1 MLGLRVGQL
10 CSGASLRT
18 VVGGALVRPTIVF
31 PSERAQQL
39 HLKSYPPNINHCTL
53 GSDPL
58 WNVEGYSIPVPFVL
72 IRAGSRWMTQIS
84 SATNECRLQY
94 LIECHTVRII
104 PTAMSYEQQRKRVA
118 WPVLVE
124 ALGRALAAKVC
135 PDQPRPFEKVN
146 ESQALL

>member
-1 MLGLRVGQL
+1 MND
-10 CSGASLRT
+10 
-18 VVGGALVRPTIVF
+18 
-31 PSERAQQL
+31 
-39 HLKSYPPNINHCTL
+39 PN
-53 GSDPL
+53 
-58 WNVEGYSIPVPFVL
+58 FV
-72 IRAGSRWMTQIS
+72 SP
-84 SATNECRLQY
+84 ECRLQY

-104 PTAMSYEQQRKRVA
+104 PTAMSYEQQRKRMA